1 LYFSDDEPIPATI
14 AVASLMD
21 VTEEDVAGLLG
32 FELGNSQLTQF
43 LLTWFP
49 LTWFFSFELVTKAEP
64 YAQRLIAEEEVKAKH
79 SLLGA
84 LVFSGTYLKATKNG

>member
-1 LYFSDDEPIPATI
+1 
-14 AVASLMD
+14 MD

-32 FELGNSQLTQF
+32 FELGNPQLTQF
-43 LLTWFP
+43 SLMQFP
-49 LTWFFSFELVTKAEP
+49 LTWFFYFDLVTKAEP

-84 LVFSGTYLKATKNG
+84 LVFSGIYLKITKNG